1 MNFKTYPC
9 EAKVVVNSL
18 GYIKN
23 LSVRWYHQQEAV
35 QTLIDQISSEV
46 RQNSYHK

>member
-1 MNFKTYPC
+1 MRSKICKGHVCRKTIWFALTFMNFKTYPC

-23 LSVRWYHQQEAV
+23 LSVR
-35 QTLIDQISSEV
+35 
-46 RQNSYHK
+46 